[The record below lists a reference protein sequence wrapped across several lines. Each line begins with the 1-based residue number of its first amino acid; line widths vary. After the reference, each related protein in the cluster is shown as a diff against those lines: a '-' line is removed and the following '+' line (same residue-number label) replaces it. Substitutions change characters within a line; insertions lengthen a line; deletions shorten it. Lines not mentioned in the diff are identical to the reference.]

1 MANYHCMPTLIWVP
15 FNRSPFWHSVK
26 ISAIAKTLKNRRYLF
41 YANTCRIQLTTFW
54 LIILLTVWGQNCSRW
69 TACGLKGNQTSET
82 AAVRNTSQ
90 MGIFSWSQ
98 NWLTKNLINRAQP
111 ATSRNLDSLKKS
123 DNAKS
128 LKPTLPTRWP
138 RHEPRAV
145 LIGQVF
151 VLFKRNSCGRVFES
165 PPKPPALDS
174 KQPSHH
180 KMFTH

>member
-1 MANYHCMPTLIWVP
+1 MSSKTTNFSQVHNRPAEFIKICSNLLVRFMANYHCMPTLIWVP
-15 FNRSPFWHSVK
+15 FNRSPFWHSIK

-41 YANTCRIQLTTFW
+41 YANTRRIQLTTFW

-111 ATSRNLDSLKKS
+111 ATSRNLDSLKKV
-123 DNAKS
+123 
-128 LKPTLPTRWP
+128 TMP
-138 RHEPRAV
+138 RV
-145 LIGQVF
+145 
-151 VLFKRNSCGRVFES
+151 
-165 PPKPPALDS
+165 
-174 KQPSHH
+174 
-180 KMFTH
+180 